1 MEQGVIT
8 QPPSRQPQLELV
20 YTILFHV
27 TPIIIFPPI
36 YTAPTAPPDNLTVT
50 STSPISISIMWGV
63 VPCAERNGELSRYQV
78 RYNPTSDPSDE
89 KFATEFNNDLN
100 NTIVFTVI
108 GLIPRTE
115 YTIEV
120 IPVETPLSQINDA
133 THESSI

>member
-1 MEQGVIT
+1 
-8 QPPSRQPQLELV
+8 
-20 YTILFHV
+20 
-27 TPIIIFPPI
+27 
-36 YTAPTAPPDNLTVT
+36 
-50 STSPISISIMWGV
+50 MWGV

-120 IPVETPLSQINDA
+120 IPVLYSYYFTGILSANLTVTTGLSQG
-133 THESSI
+133 SVV